1 MRRRWG
7 IGLAAFLVCGASRV
21 PAIHNVNPADAE
33 KLLAEGGV
41 LLVDV
46 RTPKEFEEGHIPNAK
61 LFPLTEL
68 SQRLNE
74 LPSDK
79 TQPILVYG
87 GPGNRSSKAARMLY
101 RNGYKD
107 VYNLSGGMHAWI
119 AAQKPIKVP
128 PMPGKK

>member
-1 MRRRWG
+1 MRRRWWIG
-7 IGLAAFLVCGASRV
+7 IAAFLVCGASRV

-87 GPGNRSSKAARMLY
+87 GPGNRSSKAARWSSVNRTMY
-101 RNGYKD
+101 RF
-107 VYNLSGGMHAWI
+107 SI
-119 AAQKPIKVP
+119 PVP
-128 PMPGKK
+128 PWRDRIAYRLSKTSAVIH